1 MLETTNS
8 YLKALA
14 SRPEYAPRVIDKFM
28 KMFEEG
34 ETINEETV
42 RWALKA
48 AATSAALTS
57 AVEIVK
63 VS

>member
-1 MLETTNS
+1 MVETTNS

-28 KMFEEG
+28 NMFEEG
-34 ETINEETV
+34 ALINEETV

-48 AATSAALTS
+48 AATSGALTS
-57 AVEIVK
+57 AIEVVK
-63 VS
+63 V